1 MKKCLIPLLVLV
13 MLFVGITAQAEE
25 SEAVTLELNTA
36 KLPVYAAD
44 DPYLNGFTAEGNTLP
59 VIVVFVKKGVNLQVA
74 VTPRTVKNKKVTLS
88 VDNEEVVQVK
98 GNGVFGLKPGEA
110 VLTIASQED
119 PSVMLQYRVAVIQPV
134 TRLTLTAPEKVA
146 TVAAGSTLQLTPNFL
161 PEDATRKQVTWSSQA
176 EQFATVD
183 ENGVVTGV
191 ARGNARILAT
201 VNDGSNIRANI
212 TVRVTQS
219 AQEITLDKTEVTVDV
234 KRNTVVRATV
244 MPQNA
249 DNKKVIWS
257 SSDESVA
264 TVNAQGRIT
273 GVALGD
279 CEIICTSQDVDTV
292 LAKATV
298 HVQQPVQKVA
308 FDDAPA
314 VYNGETAQLTW
325 HIEPE
330 NASNPKLAFKSGD
343 ERIATV
349 DENGVITGVAGGDV
363 YINAVTT
370 DGSNRQA
377 RVRVKVY
384 QHLTGVHMLRKTAYI
399 DLKEMSIAGAI
410 LEPEKAKNI
419 NPNMTWESADTAVA
433 TVKPNAKQS
442 NRAEITGVAYGETY
456 ITGTTEDGGFQTIL
470 KVKIDDW
477 EKALK
482 WVTAGINGRGTPYF
496 QVKNTS
502 GVNISNIKVECECF
516 DWDGNPAAGLNLK
529 DGSNIIRFAYSKNVA
544 PGSVTREDGWKSVGG
559 YDKEVVFSSMIAR
572 ITEFTIEND
581 WDKVIRK
588 NNRPKFKYKP

>member
-1 MKKCLIPLLVLV
+1 MKKILIPLLVLV
-13 MLFVGITAQAEE
+13 MLCVSLAALAEGGE
-25 SEAVTLELNTA
+25 EALTLELNTA
-36 KLPVYAAD
+36 RLPFYAAD

-59 VIVVFVKKGVNLQVA
+59 VIVIFVKKGVNLQVT

-98 GNGVFGLKPGEA
+98 GNGVYGLKPGEA

-119 PSVMLQYRVAVIQPV
+119 PSVTLQYRIAVIQPV

-161 PEDATRKQVTWSSQA
+161 PEDATRKQVTWTSQA

-219 AQEITLDKTEVTVDV
+219 AQEITLDKTELTVDV
-234 KRNTVVRATV
+234 KRNAVVRATV
-244 MPQNA
+244 MPKNA
-249 DNKKVIWS
+249 DNKKVIWT

-279 CEIICTSQDVDTV
+279 CEITCTSQDVATV
-292 LAKATV
+292 MAKVTV
-298 HVQQPVQKVA
+298 HVQQPVQKVT

-330 NASNPKLAFKSGD
+330 NASNPKLAFKSND

-377 RVRVKVY
+377 RVKVKVY

-399 DLKEMSIAGAI
+399 DLGEMSVAGAI

-419 NPNMTWESADTAVA
+419 NPNMTWESSDPSIV
-433 TVKPNAKQS
+433 TVKANAKQP
-442 NRAEITGVAYGETY
+442 NRAEITGVAYGDAY
-456 ITGTTEDGGFQTIL
+456 VTGTTEDGGYQTSIL
-470 KVKIDDW
+470 VRIGDW
-477 EKALK
+477 ENSLK
-482 WVTAGINGRGTPYF
+482 IVSAGIGYDECPYF
-496 QVKNTS
+496 DVKNVS
-502 GVNISNIKVECECF
+502 DLDISNIKVECECY
-516 DWDGNPAAGLNLK
+516 DWDGNPAIGVNGK
-529 DGSNIIRFAYSKNVA
+529 DSNIVRYVYKKHVGPGGVTNENGWSVVGTYDKNV
-544 PGSVTREDGWKSVGG
+544 GIG
-559 YDKEVVFSSMIAR
+559 SMIVR
-572 ITEFTIEND
+572 VTEFTIDND

-588 NNRPKFKYKP
+588 QFRPKYKYRR